1 MSNKKTFGSNFS
13 GKGYYIA
20 LILCA
25 AAIGISGYFYYRNA
39 DGEQPSLQD
48 PTSGVDIFSPT
59 EDDMQAVATHPTIL
73 PGPTE
78 GNGEATKPTAKPFR
92 TCSPLS
98 GTTVADYAMDCLS
111 YNQTTRDWR
120 THNGV
125 DITAAA
131 GTAVCAAADGT
142 VYTVYPDETMGTTVV
157 IRHDGGYVTMYSSLA
172 ETVTV
177 KAGDRVVMGQTIGQV
192 GNTALLEN
200 AIGDHVHFSVT
211 WNDKSMDP
219 AEFLK
224 LS

>member
-1 MSNKKTFGSNFS
+1 
-13 GKGYYIA
+13 
-20 LILCA
+20 
-25 AAIGISGYFYYRNA
+25 
-39 DGEQPSLQD
+39 
-48 PTSGVDIFSPT
+48 
-59 EDDMQAVATHPTIL
+59 
-73 PGPTE
+73 
-78 GNGEATKPTAKPFR
+78 
-92 TCSPLS
+92 
-98 GTTVADYAMDCLS
+98 
-111 YNQTTRDWR
+111 
-120 THNGV
+120 
-125 DITAAA
+125 
-131 GTAVCAAADGT
+131 
-142 VYTVYPDETMGTTVV
+142 MGTTVV

>member
-1 MSNKKTFGSNFS
+1 MSDNKHFS
-13 GKGYYIA
+13 RGFAGKGYYIA

-25 AAIGISGYFYYRNA
+25 AVIGISGYFYYRNA

-78 GNGEATKPTAKPFR
+78 GSGEANKPTPKPFR

-120 THNGV
+120 THNGI

-157 IRHDGGYVTMYSSLA
+157 IRHDGGYVTTYSSLSS
-172 ETVTV
+172 ELTV
-177 KAGDRVVMGQTIGQV
+177 APGDPVALGQAIGTV
-192 GNTALLEN
+192 GNTALLET
-200 AIGDHVHFSVT
+200 AIGDHLHFAVSCEGKSV
-211 WNDKSMDP
+211 DP
-219 AEFLK
+219 ARFLG
-224 LS
+224 LN